1 MVPSVCVDVNGDGV
15 QDILLL
21 TFDGHLAL
29 YNGKTLKPI
38 WIADFHEMQSY
49 RLICL
54 RCHNYCIVSYHLLWY
69 CFAWSPCKKP
79 VLFQQFQKISVET
92 FQGFEVNADK
102 RNKWPAIKIF
112 VGFWLNCNNLVL
124 YSACKHVKIGSC
136 FIHWAAYLWH
146 FHRCWLLQFSST
158 RIF

>member
-1 MVPSVCVDVNGDGV
+1 LYLIICFGTA
-15 QDILLL
+15 LLDL
-21 TFDGHLAL
+21 HA
-29 YNGKTLKPI
+29 
-38 WIADFHEMQSY
+38 
-49 RLICL
+49 
-54 RCHNYCIVSYHLLWY
+54 
-69 CFAWSPCKKP
+69 KKP

-136 FIHWAAYLWH
+136 FIH
-146 FHRCWLLQFSST
+146 
-158 RIF
+158 